1 MAEELSLES
10 GLLRL
15 ITGHMMMSRS
25 LKHSLYLPQVI
36 LWRALHEADQAKVAE
51 HLTRLVPLFKTPILS
66 TPEPGSPANAVL
78 RSHPYRLALL
88 LQQLLEVLSGSS
100 TLAQTSL
107 AALNLSAWP
116 DEAWLLILLSRLPPT
131 GRLSST

>member
-1 MAEELSLES
+1 MDKSLRRASRHQVLVELVANQAMAEELSLES

-51 HLTRLVPLFKTPILS
+51 HLTR
-66 TPEPGSPANAVL
+66 
-78 RSHPYRLALL
+78 
-88 LQQLLEVLSGSS
+88 
-100 TLAQTSL
+100 
-107 AALNLSAWP
+107 
-116 DEAWLLILLSRLPPT
+116 
-131 GRLSST
+131 